1 MIVCRV
7 MGQVVS
13 TIKDERLSGHT
24 MLIVGRVG
32 DDPDVVLDRFVALD
46 DVGAG
51 VGEIVGVI
59 QGTPA
64 QKAFN
69 GEELPIDAVIVA
81 IFDSLSIEGKQ
92 IYKK

>member
-7 MGQVVS
+7 MGQAVS

-24 MLIVGRVG
+24 MLIVGRVD
-32 DDPDVVLDRFVALD
+32 DDPNVVLDRFVALD
-46 DVGAG
+46 RVGAG

-59 QGTPA
+59 QGAPA

-69 GEELPIDAVIVA
+69 GEEPPIDAVIVA